1 MTYTIAE
8 CDRELRSR
16 DTAAS
21 QFISETFMKYAT
33 GSNGSTSWDTCF
45 FWDLYLKKYNQ
56 TEDRR
61 KTWWSLFAPVVR
73 KVVESSTVSPKRAE
87 YNSIA
92 DYLSTFERTLIQ
104 SSMDVLVTAESA
116 MYDLLWNAAGC
127 DPDGI
132 EMPGTSWLA
141 YIDYIRPGTA
151 VHVLQQA
158 RVKYRK
164 RFMDQGIDCT
174 TAAVMARNCVISY
187 LMASALYDPHVAVE
201 IDRNTVR
208 QEAKQMYLSRLPGRA
223 YYPDVFDHS
232 ITFESAIGVRS
243 PLMTKLIQDDLERA
257 MLQKAWDACE
267 PCILTCILKVCQP
280 HSVLITCGM
289 AFDNW
294 YEKQKWDG
302 KPLVDAGLNLY
313 HVIQQICGIVAV
325 HVQES
330 AGGFVLGTMGDD
342 DLMRSW
348 LE

>member
-1 MTYTIAE
+1 MTIYTIAE
-8 CDRELRSR
+8 CDRELRSC

-33 GSNGSTSWDTCF
+33 GSNGSTSWDTSF
-45 FWDLYLKKYNQ
+45 FWNLYLKKYNQ

-61 KTWWSLFAPVVR
+61 KTWWRLFAPVVR
-73 KVVESSTVSPKRAE
+73 KVVESSTVSSKRAE

-92 DYLSTFERTLIQ
+92 GYLSTFESTLTQ

-127 DPDGI
+127 DPDGT

-151 VHVLQQA
+151 VYVIQQA
-158 RVKYRK
+158 RKKYRK
-164 RFMDQGIDCT
+164 RFMDQGIDCK
-174 TAAVMARNCVISY
+174 TAAVMACNCVLSY
-187 LMASALYDPHVAVE
+187 LTVSALYDPHVEVE

-232 ITFESAIGVRS
+232 ITFESAMGVRS
-243 PLMTKLIQDDLERA
+243 PLMTELIQDDLERA
-257 MLQKAWDACE
+257 MLQQAWDACE
-267 PCILTCILKVCQP
+267 PCILKVCQP
-280 HSVLITCGM
+280 YSVVITRGM
-289 AFDNW
+289 AFDDW

-302 KPLVDAGLNLY
+302 KPLVDAGLDLY
-313 HVIQQICGIVAV
+313 HVIQRICRIGAV
-325 HVQES
+325 PVQES
-330 AGGFVLGTMGDD
+330 AGGFVLGTMNES